1 VQVPWARKEIENSL
15 KEGDK
20 TAAAAAEIA
29 ANTLAA
35 SAKESQPDASA
46 SDDKTESNKANDTK
60 VIEHWAT
67 KFTNKFIIFLTCFY
81 TRSGFKF
88 AWIAPFKKKYLTLK
102 NRFRL

>member
-20 TAAAAAEIA
+20 TAAAAEIA

-60 VIEHWAT
+60 VIEH
-67 KFTNKFIIFLTCFY
+67 
-81 TRSGFKF
+81 
-88 AWIAPFKKKYLTLK
+88 
-102 NRFRL
+102 